1 MWFLLPLALPAIVA
15 GRILSTILPTSVC
28 AGQCQV
34 NLDKVSGKF
43 PPLLLQKSK
52 FIFPT
57 EKVGFRKNDFQC
69 RLLLLVRS
77 ILKVKDERVLNFKE
91 GDSLELFCHGGSDE

>member
-1 MWFLLPLALPAIVA
+1 M
-15 GRILSTILPTSVC
+15 
-28 AGQCQV
+28 
-34 NLDKVSGKF
+34 DKVSGKF

-57 EKVGFRKNDFQC
+57 EKVDFQC
-69 RLLLLVRS
+69 RLLLLIRS
-77 ILKVKDERVLNFKE
+77 ISKVEDERVLNFKE

>member
-1 MWFLLPLALPAIVA
+1 M
-15 GRILSTILPTSVC
+15 
-28 AGQCQV
+28 
-34 NLDKVSGKF
+34 DKVSGKF
-43 PPLLLQKSK
+43 PPLLLHQSK

-69 RLLLLVRS
+69 RLLLLIRS
-77 ILKVKDERVLNFKE
+77 ISKVDDERVLNFKE